1 MNIQINNPII
11 LQGQIIMM
19 MHMNDYKCFKCGVS
33 AVRLYRFSGILPI
46 CKKCKEANTTDPYIC
61 GLNIDV
67 HKMPSIFAEW
77 SRFPENE

>member
-1 MNIQINNPII
+1 MNSPII
-11 LQGQIIMM
+11 SQDQIILK
-19 MHMNDYKCFKCGVS
+19 MHMGNYQCFKCGVE

-46 CKKCKEANTTDPYIC
+46 CKKCKEASTTLPYIC

-67 HKMPSIFAEW
+67 YKAPRIFAEW